1 MTTSLASS
9 CLKTRPIPPKAWLE
23 QLEKDFGQ
31 IWHFWRPDGL
41 SEQNLKIFANAI
53 SGPNILGQNF
63 QILFEHIARIFGKFN
78 MALSPIIG
86 GPPPA
91 RVRVSAG

>member
-1 MTTSLASS
+1 MAD
-9 CLKTRPIPPKAWLE
+9 PN
-23 QLEKDFGQ
+23 EKSVFGGHMGRSEQ

-53 SGPNILGQNF
+53 SGPNILGQNLE
-63 QILFEHIARIFGKFN
+63 ILSEHIARIFGKFN

-86 GPPPA
+86 GPA
-91 RVRVSAG
+91 AVYYKSGRKIEDNETV